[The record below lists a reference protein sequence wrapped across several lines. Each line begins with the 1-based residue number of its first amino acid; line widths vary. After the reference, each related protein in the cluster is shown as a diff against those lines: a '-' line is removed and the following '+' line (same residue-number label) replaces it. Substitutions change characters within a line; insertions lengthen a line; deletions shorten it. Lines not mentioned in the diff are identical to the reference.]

1 MMEEINPKINIAVEA
16 LKKEI
21 LEFKKAL
28 HFSIV
33 ANDKTHNASNMRP
46 MMTFHSLFLQVIA
59 YWIGLLDSNLVH
71 KPTLPTKEQ
80 HTFDKLTSQIKNIS
94 EYNSDSHRLLYT
106 MLFNYSVQHPF
117 DLGEK
122 KELPE

>member
-1 MMEEINPKINIAVEA
+1 MEEINPKINMAVES
-16 LKKEI
+16 LKQEI
-21 LEFKKAL
+21 LAFKKAL

-33 ANDKTHNASNMRP
+33 ANDKTHNASDMRP

-59 YWIGLLDSNLVH
+59 HWIGLLDSNLVP

-80 HTFDKLTSQIKNIS
+80 QTFDKLTTHIKNIAG
-94 EYNSDSHRLLYT
+94 YNSDSHRLLYT

>member
-1 MMEEINPKINIAVEA
+1 MMDEINPKINMAVEA

-21 LEFKKAL
+21 MNFKKAL

-33 ANDKTHNASNMRP
+33 ANDKTHNASDMRP

-59 YWIGLLDSNLVH
+59 HWIGLLDSNLVP
-71 KPTLPTKEQ
+71 KPALPTKEQ
-80 HTFDKLTSQIKNIS
+80 QTFDKLTAHIKNIAA
-94 EYNSDSHRLLYT
+94 YNSDSHRLLYT

-122 KELPE
+122 NELPE